1 MSMRAT
7 AAAKR
12 LVSVALTLLLL
23 ASGAAAEL
31 PPEGRCP
38 DWSGGARAGKA
49 DDRGPPLIREGSVLG
64 LEDLLALETLLPEE
78 IWNFREI
85 FFFEGMQMELGPCHR
100 RYQIPDFFR
109 EATEKF
115 AERVRLDSHGDLH
128 GYVAG
133 TPFPQDDID
142 PEAPDAGAKWAW
154 NFQYRY
160 MGAGPVGKFRIFDL
174 PGRIGSP
181 QTYLG
186 DFFYIRTGHRADLA
200 ANSYRTAELQK
211 SVWVA
216 GGRFDEPFNA
226 RHLAWRQVRPEKA
239 DRKYK
244 EADDTFVY
252 VPTMRKSRRAA
263 TTWVD
268 GIFTPRYTVSG
279 DAGGGGIPFATGAAT
294 EGGSGT
300 DFTSIH
306 PTAGLSIQATE
317 DIRRGFTGLAI
328 RPNAYEWRLV
338 AEREVL
344 APLNAR
350 VGGYPG
356 NPNRNFGFSGLSV
369 ANDRWDL
376 RYAVVIEGRAR
387 RAVDGVA
394 SVVLWID
401 YQTLQPLYMIT
412 KRKNGLLLDVGILV
426 HRFSSDLGTAYPE
439 WPGGELAHVFDPVA
453 AVFYYVPGG
462 AGWRRESY
470 DVRSVPVDPDKLRK
484 MTSMGELEKGH

>member
-1 MSMRAT
+1 MSDAKSAT
-7 AAAKR
+7 VRRWAGITA
-12 LVSVALTLLLL
+12 VLLL
-23 ASGAAAEL
+23 ATSASAGL

-38 DWSGGARAGKA
+38 DWSGGANAGRGE
-49 DDRGPPLIREGSVLG
+49 DVGPPLIREGSLLS
-64 LEDLLALETLLPEE
+64 LEDLLSLRSLLPEE
-78 IWNFREI
+78 IWNFREV
-85 FFFEGMQMELGPCHR
+85 FFYEGMRMEIGYCHR
-100 RYQIPDFFR
+100 RYQIPDFYR

-115 AERVRLDSHGDLH
+115 ADRVRVDAEGDLD
-128 GYVAG
+128 GYLAG
-133 TPFPQDDID
+133 IPFPPDGID
-142 PEAPDAGAKWAW
+142 PQASGAGARWAW
-154 NFQYRY
+154 NLQYRY

-174 PGRIGSP
+174 PSRIGSP
-181 QTYLG
+181 ETYLG

-200 ANSYRTAELQK
+200 ASSYRISEVEK
-211 SVWVA
+211 STWIA

-226 RHLAWRQVRPEKA
+226 RHLAWRQIRPEKA

-252 VPTMRKSRRAA
+252 VPTMRKPRRAA

-279 DAGGGGIPFATGAAT
+279 DAGGGGVPFATGSST

-328 RPNAYEWRLV
+328 RPNAYDWRLV

-344 APLNAR
+344 APLNATED
-350 VGGYPG
+350 GYPID
-356 NPNRNFGFSGLSV
+356 PDRNFGPSGLSV
-369 ANDRWDL
+369 ASDRWDL
-376 RYAVVIEGRAR
+376 RYAVVIEGIAR
-387 RAVDGVA
+387 RSVDGVA
-394 SVVLWID
+394 AVVLWID

-412 KRKNGLLLDVGILV
+412 KRENGLLLDLGILV
-426 HRFSSDLGTAYPE
+426 HRFSSDRGGYPE
-439 WPGGELAHVFDPVA
+439 WPGGEPAHVFDPVA
-453 AVFYYVPGG
+453 AVFYYVPGGG

-470 DVRSVPVDPDKLRK
+470 DVRSVPVDPKRLRK
-484 MTSMGELEKGH
+484 MTSTGELSKGH